1 VATRSYEI
9 QRYSGGRWVLDSVSD
24 DKEVAVSM
32 AKTLMDG
39 TRSPSGV
46 RVMSC
51 QYNDDGTFSEFTVFR
66 ATPVDEHNAEAQ
78 TRRLK
83 FEEEVKTAREERAT
97 RRRSERAAVPP
108 KKNRRFNEVI
118 LALQLAFGIGI
129 TLTAIQML
137 RLALR

>member
-1 VATRSYEI
+1 MATRSYEI
-9 QRYSGGRWVLDSVSD
+9 QRFAGGRWVLDSVSD
-24 DKEVAVSM
+24 DKEVAVTM
-32 AKTLMDG
+32 AKALMEG
-39 TRSPSGV
+39 SRTPTGV

-83 FEEEVKTAREERAT
+83 TEEEAKTAREQRG
-97 RRRSERAAVPP
+97 RRRNNRAEPP
-108 KKNRRFNEVI
+108 KKKRRFQEVMV
-118 LALQLAFGIGI
+118 ALQLAFGIGI

>member
-1 VATRSYEI
+1 MATRSYEI

-32 AKTLMDG
+32 AKALTDG
-39 TRSPSGV
+39 PRAPAGV

-66 ATPVDEHNAEAQ
+66 ATPLDEHNAEAQ
-78 TRRLK
+78 ARRIRV
-83 FEEEVKTAREERAT
+83 EEEVKTAREQRKRKAK
-97 RRRSERAAVPP
+97 VPAP
-108 KKNRRFNEVI
+108 AKKQRRFSEVI
-118 LALQLAFGIGI
+118 LALELAFGIGI
-129 TLTAIQML
+129 TLTALQML